1 MKFKQQRSSSVP
13 EVNLVPMIDVLMSV
27 LLFFIITSM
36 TLTSQIL
43 GNIEIPGIEADGQTE
58 QQENNKPIL
67 IIGID
72 KDKNLFIR
80 EEMVT
85 EEEMLQEV
93 SIFLEENPSGEV
105 IVKADQMLSYQDI
118 SQFLNQLSEVSNQQ
132 VFLAIDQEN

>member
-1 MKFKQQRSSSVP
+1 MKFKKQYFSSVP

-43 GNIEIPGIEADGQTE
+43 GNIEIPGIQADSETE
-58 QQENNKPIL
+58 KQENNKPTL

-72 KDKNLFIR
+72 KEKKLFIR
-80 EEMVT
+80 EQMVN
-85 EEEMLQEV
+85 EEELLQKI
-93 SIFLEENPSGEV
+93 SAFLEEKPSGEV
-105 IVKADQMLSYQDI
+105 IIKADQNLSYQDI
-118 SQFLNQLSEVSNQQ
+118 SQFLNKLSEISDQQ

>member
-1 MKFKQQRSSSVP
+1 MKFKQQNNSSVP

-43 GNIEIPGIEADGQTE
+43 NNIEIPGIQANSEAE
-58 QQENNKPIL
+58 KQENNKSVL

-72 KDKNLFIR
+72 KEKKIFIR
-80 EEMVT
+80 EQVVK
-85 EEEMLQEV
+85 EENMLQEV

-105 IVKADQMLSYQDI
+105 IIKADQILSYQDI
-118 SQFLNQLSEVSNQQ
+118 SQFLNKLSEVSDQQ
-132 VFLAIDQEN
+132 VFLAIDQES

>member
-43 GNIEIPGIEADGQTE
+43 GNINVPGIENNRNTE
-58 QQENNKPIL
+58 QQDTNQPTL

-72 KDKNLFIR
+72 KDKNLFIG
-80 EEMVT
+80 EEIVK
-85 EEEMLQEV
+85 EEEMLQNV
-93 SIFLEENPSGEV
+93 SIFLDKNLSGEV
-105 IVKADQMLSYQDI
+105 IIKADEELSYQDI
-118 SQFLNQLSEVSNQQ
+118 SQLLNKLSKISEKQ
-132 VFLAIDQEN
+132 VFLAIDKES

>member
-1 MKFKQQRSSSVP
+1 MKFKEQRSSSVP

-36 TLTSQIL
+36 TLTSKIL
-43 GNIEIPGIEADGQTE
+43 SDINLPGISNSDNTE
-58 QQENNKPIL
+58 KQENNQPGL

-80 EEMVT
+80 EEMVN
-85 EEEMLQEV
+85 EEEMFQNV
-93 SIFLEENPSGEV
+93 ATFLDENPSGEV
-105 IVKADQMLSYQDI
+105 IIKADQELSYEDI
-118 SQFLNQLSEVSNQQ
+118 SQLLNKLSKISDQQ